1 MKRLLMSLLIFSVG
15 LSAFSATTLPLSDNQ
30 IQKLQQYLPADDDNA
45 PLIWKGDPIFVALPV
60 DKEKR
65 LIFPE
70 PVQADLNGSLTTDQ
84 LRIINNEQNLY
95 LTAHQA
101 FAKTRLYVTLKNSQ
115 QIILLDI
122 ATDNQASANTRM
134 ISLPK
139 NEKTTSIAV
148 AKQQIKGTAN
158 NPTTGNNMQTIS
170 ADDYVNAIRFAWQ
183 QLYAPQRLLNQDLEF
198 TRTPM
203 HTTSW
208 VTDLV
213 YGDKVLA
220 HPEASWLLNGL
231 YVTAVE
237 LRNKYPH
244 DTTLI
249 ARDFCGDWQ
258 AATLYPRIHL
268 KPAGQKPGDSTTL
281 FLISTKPFGDVLGV
295 CHGSA

>member
-1 MKRLLMSLLIFSVG
+1 MKRLLISLLAMSVV
-15 LSAFSATTLPLSDNQ
+15 LSALSMTSLPLSDSQ
-30 IQKLQQYLPADDDNA
+30 IQKLQQYLPTDDDNA
-45 PLIWKGDPIFVALPV
+45 PLIWKGDPIFVAIPV
-60 DKEKR
+60 EKEKR

-70 PVQADLNGSLTTDQ
+70 PVQVDLNGSLTTDQ
-84 LRIINNEQNLY
+84 LRIINNDQNLY

-101 FAKTRLYVTLKNSQ
+101 FAKTRLFVTLKNSQ
-115 QIILLDI
+115 QIILLDV
-122 ATDNQASANTRM
+122 ATDNQASPNTRT

-139 NEKTTSIAV
+139 NTKSTSIAV
-148 AKQQIKGTAN
+148 AKPQNN
-158 NPTTGNNMQTIS
+158 NPLNNATINSNQTVS
-170 ADDYVNAIRFAWQ
+170 ADDYVNALRFAWQ
-183 QLYAPQRLLNQDLEF
+183 QLYAPQRLINQDLEF

-231 YVTAVE
+231 YVTAIE

-244 DTTLI
+244 DTTLT
-249 ARDFCGDWQ
+249 ARDLCGDWQ
-258 AATLYPRIHL
+258 AATLYPRTHL
-268 KPAGQKPGDSTTL
+268 KPAGQKPDDSTTL
-281 FLISTKPFGDVLGV
+281 LLISTKPFSDVLGV